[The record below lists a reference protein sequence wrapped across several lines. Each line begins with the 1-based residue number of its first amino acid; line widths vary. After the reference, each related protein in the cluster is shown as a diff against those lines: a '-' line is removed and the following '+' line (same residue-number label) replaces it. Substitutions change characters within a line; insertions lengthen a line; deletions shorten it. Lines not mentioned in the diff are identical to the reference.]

1 MISQHAEN
9 LKVYLLRPIEG
20 LKLKVLSELRDKCV
34 RELLAVSTK
43 QVLKNGV
50 ISLQWRVWCAVG
62 PNERGLIFL
71 YCSGKYGQMRLRAG
85 KPLYYKREMAKTK
98 TQQ

>member
-34 RELLAVSTK
+34 RELLPSICCLLCLLNKYSKTVS
-43 QVLKNGV
+43 L
-50 ISLQWRVWCAVG
+50 
-62 PNERGLIFL
+62 P
-71 YCSGKYGQMRLRAG
+71 CSGEFGVQLAQMRGDSFSYTAL
-85 KPLYYKREMAKTK
+85 ESMAK
-98 TQQ
+98 